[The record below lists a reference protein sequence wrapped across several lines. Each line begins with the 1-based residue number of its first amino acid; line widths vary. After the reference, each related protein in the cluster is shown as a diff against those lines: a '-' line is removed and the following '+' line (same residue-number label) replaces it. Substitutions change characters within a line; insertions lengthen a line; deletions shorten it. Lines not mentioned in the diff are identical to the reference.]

1 MKGKQIVLSILIL
14 CGLGV
19 IIFFTF
25 SYFKNEEEKYSE
37 NAKQN
42 RLLEQVEKEKQK
54 GKEEK
59 LKQENGQ
66 KEVTALLESLKGT
79 KKIVLGVADE
89 NETLEVLDKNHSYK
103 ELKTIVEEANIQEI
117 LSLFS
122 SAKWEENKNLDYK
135 GKIWQFY
142 DIKNNLILEYDG
154 HSFLTKEKTTHDFIT
169 DENEERLNSY
179 FTEV

>member
-1 MKGKQIVLSILIL
+1 MNKRQIAYLIFILICL
-14 CGLGV
+14 SVVL
-19 IIFFTF
+19 FLTF

-42 RLLEQVEKEKQK
+42 RLLEQEEKEKQK
-54 GKEEK
+54 VEEEK

-66 KEVTALLESLKGT
+66 KEVAALLESLKGT

-89 NETLEVLDKNHSYK
+89 NETLEVLDKSHSYK

-154 HSFLTKEKTTHDFIT
+154 HSFLTKEKTTHIFIT

>member
-1 MKGKQIVLSILIL
+1 MNKRQIVYLIFILI
-14 CGLGV
+14 GLSV
-19 IIFFTF
+19 VLFLTF

-42 RLLEQVEKEKQK
+42 RLLEQEEKE
-54 GKEEK
+54 
-59 LKQENGQ
+59 KQENGQ
-66 KEVTALLESLKGT
+66 KEVAALLEILKGT

-89 NETLEVLDKNHSYK
+89 SETLEVLDKNHSYK

-117 LSLFS
+117 LSLFF

-154 HSFLTKEKTTHDFIT
+154 HSFLTKEKTTHIFIT
-169 DENEERLNSY
+169 EENEERLNSY